1 ATMVIVSSVITLM
14 GILINRLNV
23 SLIAY
28 NIDAPVR
35 YVPTWQELT
44 VSLAIILI
52 QIWVFRWIILRMPV
66 LRNGPD
72 WAKGH

>member
-1 ATMVIVSSVITLM
+1 M

-23 SLIAY
+23 ALIAY

-44 VSLAIILI
+44 VSLSIILI
-52 QIWVFRWIILRMPV
+52 QIWVFRWIVLRMPV
-66 LRNGPD
+66 LRSAPD